1 MDKNMTKEE
10 LIAGIQ
16 GKLTEALSFVVESTP
31 NIKMDEPIPGRK
43 SADTEYFNV
52 SGEYAVG
59 ELFGKIELVISVS
72 PHGARP
78 VNMKMSFGD
87 ELPTPVS
94 ISSPSDLFESIKT
107 KHKLFVERS
116 YSKSSAFALND
127 ALRELENLQCAP
139 ETHAKIMEIL
149 AKIR

>member
-1 MDKNMTKEE
+1 MTKEE

-31 NIKMDEPIPGRK
+31 NIKFNDPVPGYK

-59 ELFGKIELVISVS
+59 EVFGKIELAISVS

-78 VNMKMSFGD
+78 VNMKMSFGN
-87 ELPTPVS
+87 ETPTPVS
-94 ISSPSDLFESIKT
+94 VSSPNDLFESIQT
-107 KHKLFVERS
+107 KHRLFVERS
-116 YSKSSAFALND
+116 YNKSSAFALND
-127 ALRELENLQCAP
+127 ALRELEELPCPP
-139 ETHAKIMEIL
+139 EIHAKIMEIL
-149 AKIR
+149 QKIR